1 LSQDTSFLHQQVLR
15 DLTSVPWIDHTRVA
29 ALGFRFG
36 ANVAVRLAYLESQ
49 RLKAVAC
56 LGPIVHSLLTQA
68 PLQNKVPDMY
78 MDMLASRLGMTG
90 TTDSALRAELLSY
103 SLKNQGLLGRRTST
117 PMLSAYWTNDLF
129 SPEEES
135 KLIASSSSQGKALL
149 IPVKPVIASFDKAL
163 NEISDWLAQ
172 CLQR

>member
-1 LSQDTSFLHQQVLR
+1 MNWV
-15 DLTSVPWIDHTRVA
+15 
-29 ALGFRFG
+29 
-36 ANVAVRLAYLESQ
+36 
-49 RLKAVAC
+49 
-56 LGPIVHSLLTQA
+56 IV
-68 PLQNKVPDMY
+68 V
-78 MDMLASRLGMTG
+78 
-90 TTDSALRAELLSY
+90 RAELLSY

-172 CLQR
+172 RLQR